1 MRIFFKYF
9 GFFLIAFISLR
20 IAAQPLCSTQKF
32 SFEEGLPHDI
42 VTGILQD
49 EKGLIWASTW
59 NGLSRYDGYDFTH
72 YGPQP
77 GDGCTMKNSRIN
89 KIYYSSTGNIWCI
102 NHESR
107 AYLFDVRKK
116 VFKDVLQ
123 PIENKMQQHY
133 VVREIFSLSNGIS
146 WIVCE
151 NSSNFRVVDATGEV
165 EVYGDYDQKIKGDFV
180 YNVTLDSKGNEWV
193 LTDKGISIIGKN
205 AKKFESDFPFH
216 FISEHKGKIWLASND
231 GKLACFN
238 PANSRLQFIN
248 LPDQVG
254 AIFSMHNVSND
265 QIAIG
270 TNFGLI
276 LVNSLNFN
284 FSVLDL
290 KTAGQ
295 NSNNAELFYQDKKG
309 GFWILTANPGVVYL
323 IPGEKPKYLQS
334 PILQSPEVE
343 SNRFM
348 VYEDETG
355 IVWVAPRGGNFCYY
369 DRVSSELKIAYEQ
382 LEDRILPVLPLIR
395 SYCIDRQCNL
405 WTASG
410 RGLFKLSNYHKNF
423 NLINADEGHV
433 EVRALMED
441 SKNRIWVCTKN
452 GIVRIY
458 DVNGKS
464 IGYLNRDGKIVHNKV
479 KFGSNIYV
487 LREDKDGFIW
497 MGAKND
503 GLFCLSPEK
512 GAVSYN
518 VKQYKNIAGDKSSL
532 KGASVYSIFQDSK
545 GRIWI
550 GTYEGGL
557 NLLEKSVDGK
567 ISFVNNENRLKN
579 YPKDIVQNVRYIT
592 EVNNGV
598 IMLGTIDGLITFSV
612 NFEKPEN
619 IKFYRNVRRPDD
631 VKSLSAND
639 VMYIYQDRK
648 NDIYA
653 ITQNAGVN
661 KLISD
666 NLLSDDLRFE
676 GFNQSNGLFSNL
688 TRSMVEDG
696 KGCLW
701 LVSKAGLSKWD
712 DIENNF
718 EYYKVNGLGKLL
730 SYSEASV
737 LFSSKKDIWVGTD
750 NGVFIFNPLKFKP
763 DGYAPGIYF
772 PEIKVQGKRL
782 SGFDS
787 EKKLIL
793 QPNQR
798 NLTIHFAA
806 LDFKDSRNIKYAYIL
821 EGIDESWHF
830 EGENRSASYL
840 NLPDGEYL
848 FKVKST
854 NSDGVWANNT
864 TTLLIEVKPKFSET
878 IWVWV
883 VYVLI
888 FILLTG
894 VVVYVILTIF
904 RLRHEVDVEQ
914 QMSDIKLRF
923 FTDISHDLRTPLT
936 LISCPVD
943 DVLENEQISDKV
955 RNQLTVVQN
964 NTNRLLALVNQI
976 LDFRK
981 IQNKKMKLVVE
992 DVDVLPVITKIMND
1006 FSQIAEYKDIEI
1018 SVSCSSKVVRLWID
1032 KDKFERILF
1041 NLLSNAFKY
1050 TENGKAVNITVTDF
1064 EDLVRIEVKDEG
1076 PGIASD
1082 QVESIFERFEMG
1094 KGNAQQNNSS
1104 GIGLSLVKEL
1114 VLLHHGEIKLE
1125 STPGEGSSFILEFK
1139 KGRKHFEE
1147 DEQAEMLVSDG
1158 MSSVFLE
1165 PEDEEDS
1172 FEKLEKRDVIPL
1184 VLVVEDN
1191 SEMLLFLKDF
1201 LSRSYTVITAQNGV
1215 EGLKVASDILPD
1227 LIVTDVMMPQMD
1239 GLEMIRKIKDNKNT
1253 CHIPIIVL
1261 SAKASIEDK
1270 LQGLE
1275 AGIDDYITKPFSS
1288 SYLLTR
1294 IKYLLNQ
1301 RRVWQEAL
1309 LSTSTA
1315 FSTQYGETAHI
1326 TKANLMPSEPQVTS
1340 YDDIFIKEL
1349 MKTLESQLENSSLN
1363 VDMLAT
1369 DLNMSRTVFY
1379 KKVKSLLGIT
1389 PVDLIRDI
1397 RIKRAVQLIE
1407 VGGFS
1412 LTEVAYM
1419 CGFSDSNYFSKCFKK
1434 ATGVT
1439 PSKYKES
1446 VSPN

>member
-1 MRIFFKYF
+1 MR
-9 GFFLIAFISLR
+9 FLIFVLFVFISEGLF
-20 IAAQPLCSTQKF
+20 AQPLCSTQKF

-59 NGLSRYDGYDFTH
+59 NGLSRYDGYEFTH
-72 YGPQP
+72 FGPQP

-89 KIYYSSTGNIWCI
+89 KIFYSSTGNIWCI
-102 NHESR
+102 NHESK

-116 VFKDVLQ
+116 VFIDVLQ
-123 PIENKMQQHY
+123 AIENKMQQHY
-133 VVREIFSLSNGIS
+133 VVREVFSLSNGIS
-146 WIVCE
+146 WIVCD
-151 NSSNFRVVDATGEV
+151 NSTNFRVVDATCEV
-165 EVYGDYDQKIKGDFV
+165 SVYGDYDQKIKGDYVF
-180 YNVTLDSKGNEWV
+180 NVTLDSKGNEWV
-193 LTDKGISIIGKN
+193 LTDKGISVIGKN

-216 FISEHKGKIWLASND
+216 FISEYKGKIWLGSND
-231 GKLACFN
+231 GKLARYN
-238 PANSRLQFIN
+238 PDNGNLKFVN
-248 LPDQVG
+248 LPEQVSV
-254 AIFSMHNVSND
+254 INSMHISANGKLAVGS
-265 QIAIG
+265 
-270 TNFGLI
+270 NFGFI
-276 LVNSLNFN
+276 LVNTSGLD
-284 FSVLDL
+284 FSVFDL
-290 KTAGQ
+290 KSGG
-295 NSNNAELFYQDKKG
+295 NKSNDAQLFYQDKAG
-309 GFWILTANPGVVYL
+309 GFWILTADPGVIYL
-323 IPGEKPKYLQS
+323 VPGQKPKHLLSPVAQS
-334 PILQSPEVE
+334 PDTE

-348 VYEDETG
+348 VFEDETG
-355 IVWVAPRGGNFCYY
+355 LVWVAPRGGKFCYY
-369 DRVSSELKIAYEQ
+369 DRNSSELKIAFEQ
-382 LEDRILPVLPLIR
+382 FEDRTVPVVPPVR
-395 SYCIDRQCNL
+395 SYCIDKQSNL

-410 RGLFKLSNYHKNF
+410 KGLFKLSNYPKNF
-423 NLINADEGHV
+423 NLVKVDDGQV
-433 EVRALMED
+433 EIRGLMED
-441 SKNRIWVCTKN
+441 SKKRIWVCTKN
-452 GIVRIY
+452 GIVRLF
-458 DVNGKS
+458 DNNGKS
-464 IGYLNRDGKIVHNKV
+464 IGYLNGDGKIVSGKV

-487 LREDKDGFIW
+487 LYEDKNGCIW

-503 GLFCLSPEK
+503 GLYCLTPDKS
-512 GAVSYN
+512 AVSY
-518 VKQYKNIAGDKSSL
+518 KIERYYNIPGNNNSL
-532 KGASVYSIFQDSK
+532 KGTSVYSIFQDSR
-545 GRIWI
+545 GRMWV

-557 NLLEKSVDGK
+557 NLLDKSPDGK
-567 ISFVNNENRLKN
+567 VVFINNDNRLKN

-592 EVNNGV
+592 EVSNGIV
-598 IMLGTIDGLITFSV
+598 MLGTLDGLISFSV

-619 IKFYRNVRRPDD
+619 IKFYRNVRNPDNAR
-631 VKSLSAND
+631 SLSAND
-639 VMYIYQDRK
+639 VMYIFEDRK
-648 NDIYA
+648 KDVYVV
-653 ITQNAGVN
+653 TQNAGVN
-661 KLISD
+661 KLVSD
-666 NLLSDDLRFE
+666 NLLSDNLKFE
-676 GFNQSNGLFSNL
+676 GFNQNNGLFSNL

-696 KGCLW
+696 NGFLW
-701 LVSKAGLSKWD
+701 LVSKTGLSKWNNT
-712 DIENNF
+712 EKNF
-718 EYYKVNGLGKLL
+718 EYYKVNGLGNLL

-737 LFSSKKDIWVGTD
+737 ILSSNKDIWVGTD
-750 NGVFIFNPLKFKP
+750 NGVFFFDPLKFKP
-763 DGYAPGIYF
+763 DGFVPGIYF
-772 PEIKVQGKRL
+772 TDIKVQGKSI

-787 EKKLIL
+787 NKKLIL

-798 NLTIHFAA
+798 NLTIQYAA
-806 LDFKDSRNIKYAYIL
+806 LDFKDSKNIKYSYIL
-821 EGIDESWHF
+821 EGLDDSWHF
-830 EGENRSASYL
+830 EGGNRSASYL

-848 FKVKST
+848 FKVRST
-854 NSDGVWANNT
+854 NSDGVWTDNV

-878 IWVWV
+878 VWIWV

-888 FILLTG
+888 FIILTG
-894 VVVYVILTIF
+894 IVVYVILTIF

-936 LISCPVD
+936 LISCPVA
-943 DVLENEQISDKV
+943 DVLENEPISDKV
-955 RNQLTVVQN
+955 RDQLTVVQN

-992 DVDVLPVITKIMND
+992 EVEILQVVSKIMND
-1006 FSQIAEYKDIEI
+1006 FSQIAEYKDIDF
-1018 SVSCSSKVVRLWID
+1018 SVNCPDKGVRLWID

-1050 TENGKAVNITVTDF
+1050 TENGKSVNISITDF
-1064 EDLVRIEVKDEG
+1064 DSVIRIIVKDEG
-1076 PGIASD
+1076 PGIAKD
-1082 QVESIFERFEMG
+1082 QLETIFERFEMG
-1094 KGNAQQNNSS
+1094 KGNSQQINSS
-1104 GIGLSLVKEL
+1104 GLGLSLVKEL
-1114 VLLHHGEIKLE
+1114 VNLHHAEIFVD
-1125 STPGEGSSFILEFK
+1125 SNMGEGSSFILEFK
-1139 KGRKHFEE
+1139 KGRRHFEE
-1147 DEQAEMLVSDG
+1147 DEQAEVLASDG
-1158 MSSVFLE
+1158 MSSDFLE
-1165 PEDEEDS
+1165 AEDEEDS
-1172 FEKLEKRDVIPL
+1172 LEKLEKRDVIPL

-1191 SEMLLFLKDF
+1191 PEMLLFLKEI
-1201 LSRSYTVITAQNGV
+1201 LSRSYTVMTALNGL
-1215 EGLKVASDILPD
+1215 EGLKVAAEVLPD
-1227 LIVTDVMMPQMD
+1227 LIVTDIMMPHMD
-1239 GLEMIRKIKDNKNT
+1239 GLEMIRKIKDNKNI

-1309 LSTSTA
+1309 LSSSTA
-1315 FSTQYGETAHI
+1315 FSTQYGETART
-1326 TKANLMPSEPQVTS
+1326 TKAELMPSEPQVTS

-1349 MKTLESQLENSSLN
+1349 MKTLEAQLENSSLN
-1363 VDMLAT
+1363 VDMLAA

-1446 VSPN
+1446 ISPN